1 MTKVLKQYIKEV
13 IIKNEEKSLMSE
25 GLKFHINE
33 NIPISTNI
41 YRPGSTR
48 YFNLFTEARKLHAEG
63 KIILEHEI
71 DKMYIAEM
79 EIGEFGVYE
88 GQIVPLDY
96 PIMEGN
102 EEHLNEAI
110 YKGKKVKLDKPK
122 RSGKGRAYVY
132 VNSGKKTKDGQ
143 IKAKKVSF
151 GSDMP
156 KAMGKSEAHRKR
168 RKSFGDRH
176 NCSAKKDK
184 TKAGWWSCRLT
195 KLFGR
200 NIPGWW

>member
-1 MTKVLKQYIKEV
+1 MTKILKQYIKEV
-13 IIKNEEKSLMSE
+13 ITSDSNKTIISE
-25 GLKFHINE
+25 GLRFHINE

-41 YRPGSTR
+41 YRPGSKK
-48 YFNLFTEARKLHAEG
+48 YFELFNEARKLYNEG
-63 KIILEHEI
+63 KIELEHEI

-79 EIGEFGVYE
+79 DIGEWDYYKGE
-88 GQIVPLDY
+88 IVPLDF
-96 PIMEGN
+96 PMMMN
-102 EEHLNEAI
+102 EEVIAEAK
-110 YKGKKVKLDKPK
+110 YKGKEVKLGIKGVRRVK
-122 RSGKGRAYVY
+122 GKKGRAEAFTRDPKT
-132 VNSGKKTKDGQ
+132 GK
-143 IKAKKVSF
+143 IKRVEF

-156 KAMGKSEAHRKR
+156 KAMGSSEEHKKR

-195 KLFGR
+195 KMFGR